1 MDEINKMK
9 ITIVKNGPYLVE
21 CNIPLVKKTQIVS
34 EYGEPLTWQTLE
46 KIETPPERYALCRCG
61 NSTHK
66 PFCDGTHQRVPF
78 DGKETAI
85 TDGSNE
91 NKRKLPGGKHLIVY
105 VESDLCMSSG
115 FCNLRN
121 IGIVNLVIE
130 SEDTM
135 KRSLAMAM
143 IERCPSGA
151 LTYQIEPD
159 EPEIEPDL
167 PQEIADSIEITS
179 DGPIEGPL
187 WVTGYIPIV
196 RSDGMP
202 FVARNR
208 VTLCRCGQSRNK
220 PLCDGTH
227 RHNAER
233 ESFWKE

>member
-1 MDEINKMK
+1 MEDKKDMK
-9 ITIVKNGPYLVE
+9 ITITKDGPYVVE
-21 CNIPLVKKTQIVS
+21 GKVPLVKKTQIVS

-46 KIETPPERYALCRCG
+46 KIETDPQGYALCRCG
-61 NSTHK
+61 KSSHQ
-66 PFCDGTHQRVPF
+66 PFCDGTHLQIRF
-78 DGKETAI
+78 NGTETAL
-85 TDGSNE
+85 TDGSE
-91 NKRKLPGGKHLIVY
+91 ERMLTLPDGKNLIVH
-105 VESDLCMSSG
+105 VDSSLCMSSG

-121 IGIVNLVIE
+121 IGLVQLVIG
-130 SEDTM
+130 SEDTL

-151 LTYQIEPD
+151 LTYQVEPD
-159 EPEIEPDL
+159 GPEIEPDL
-167 PQEIADSIEITS
+167 PMEIADSIEITS

-187 WVTGYIPIV
+187 WVTGYLPIE

-227 RHNAER
+227 RHHAAW
-233 ESFWKE
+233 ESFWKK